1 MSILRSWR
9 TLKSNFHLK
18 LKTIRNQYLCQS
30 KFNSHLTQILKLVK
44 KLTII
49 AVAILFFAACNSNQP
64 VRYVS
69 SSPEIDAFKS
79 TIKNYLAQNWD
90 EYRQHYA
97 DTVKFQNNVPE
108 EKQISLDSV
117 ISNWKQEHEMFS
129 DIRYVADEDFFEMVV
144 TDDGETWVNFW
155 GLWSAVLKAN
165 GQKFE
170 IPVHVTTRFE
180 DGKIVAE
187 HGYWNSSELA
197 LVLRDLETA
206 RE

>member
-1 MSILRSWR
+1 M
-9 TLKSNFHLK
+9 LK
-18 LKTIRNQYLCQS
+18 LM
-30 KFNSHLTQILKLVK
+30 K
-44 KLTII
+44 KLMFP
-49 AVAILFFAACNSNQP
+49 VLAILFFAACNFNQP
-64 VRYVS
+64 VRYAS

-79 TIKNYLAQNWD
+79 SIKHYLAQNWD

-97 DTVKFQNNVPE
+97 DTVKFRNNVPE
-108 EKQISLDSV
+108 EKEISLDSL

-129 DIRYVADEDFFEMVV
+129 DIHYVADEDFFEMVV

-170 IPVHVTTRFE
+170 IPVHVTARFV

-197 LVLRDLETA
+197 LVLRELETQ
-206 RE
+206 